1 MGKRYYYRCEN
12 SYLNLKNPV
21 DNPDYIEITE
31 DEFNEATKPKEPT
44 EEQKALIEK
53 QARIAE
59 LHKLLEELDYIGVK
73 IATGRATREEYAEE
87 IALMGEYAAELNEL
101 EGEKRHKG

>member
-1 MGKRYYYRCEN
+1 MRYYYRCGN
-12 SYLNLKNPV
+12 SYLSLKSPA
-21 DNPDYIEITE
+21 DNPDYTEITE
-31 DEFNEATKPKEPT
+31 EEFNEATKPKEPT

-59 LHKLLEELDYIGVK
+59 LHRKLEELDYIGVK

-87 IALMGEYAAELNEL
+87 IALMGEYAAELNVL
-101 EGEKRHKG
+101 EGEKKHKN